1 MTGGLEHL
9 AQVLECRTHH
19 FQRLRHVAE
28 LKGVHLVREAT
39 APGDPEEGGQSHG
52 GQLPHAHVCTCA
64 RAGESGS
71 HMHTCTLT
79 PEA

>member
-1 MTGGLEHL
+1 MAGGLERL

-39 APGDPEEGGQSHG
+39 ALGDPEEGGQSHG
-52 GQLPHAHVCTCA
+52 RQLPTHMCAHVHEPV
-64 RAGESGS
+64 RVDL
-71 HMHTCTLT
+71 TCTLA
-79 PEA
+79 P